1 MKSYE
6 VNESDKERIRNLH
19 RNHSVIKEQPY
30 KEDGQIYLDP
40 TQDFQAQLDQ
50 IIDNQNGNIISELTI
65 LIEELKRKKI
75 HPKMLTHRLIDRLSL
90 IAEKINNGEYLT
102 L

>member
-1 MKSYE
+1 MKKIKLTE
-6 VNESDKERIRNLH
+6 QDLTRIIQKIIN
-19 RNHSVIKEQPY
+19 EQPSRQD
-30 KEDGQIYLDP
+30 DGQIYLDP
-40 TQDFQAQLDQ
+40 SQDFQAQLDQ

-75 HPKMLTHRLIDRLSL
+75 HPKMLTHTLIDRLSL

-102 L
+102 I